1 MSQKFAF
8 DAKEDF
14 LHQLHDLVQQGVA
27 RNRISLLLPY
37 PLHEVDE
44 ILRPIPSRLR
54 FFTLIGAVT
63 GLITG
68 LLFTILTSLD
78 WPLIGGGKPI
88 LSLPA
93 FVIVAFELT
102 ILFGG
107 LLSFLGFLIL
117 ARLPGLQQIIAPQ
130 ESGNQFVILI
140 EAEEAA

>member
-14 LHQLHDLVQQGVA
+14 LHKLQELVQHGIA
-27 RNRISLLLPY
+27 RNRISLLMPY

-44 ILRPIPSRLR
+44 ILKPAPSRLR

-63 GLITG
+63 GLIAG

-88 LSLPA
+88 VALPA
-93 FVIVAFELT
+93 YVIVAFELT

-117 ARLPGLQQIIAPQ
+117 AGLPGFQQIIAPQ
-130 ESGNQFVILI
+130 ESGNQFVIFI

>member
-8 DAKEDF
+8 DAKEEF
-14 LHQLHDLVQQGVA
+14 LHKLQELVHQGIS
-27 RNRISLLLPY
+27 RNRISLLMPY

-44 ILRPIPSRLR
+44 ILKPVPSRLR
-54 FFTLIGAVT
+54 FFTLVGAVI

-68 LLFTILTSLD
+68 LIFTIWTSLD
-78 WPLIGGGKPI
+78 WPLMVGGKPI
-88 LSLPA
+88 ISLPA

-117 ARLPGLQQIIAPQ
+117 ARLPGFQQIVAPQ